1 MRRILAS
8 SMLVVSL
15 GAGGA
20 EPSVDLVRVEKSSK
34 RLYLLNAG
42 KVVREF
48 KVAFGGNP
56 TGHKQQ
62 EGDQRTPEGRYLL
75 DFKKADSGYYRAI
88 HISYP
93 NSADS
98 GSARKRGVN
107 PGGSIMIH
115 GQKNGFGWL
124 GPLTQ
129 RHNWTDGCI
138 ALLND
143 DMEQV
148 WKLVDIGTPIE
159 IVP

>member
-1 MRRILAS
+1 
-8 SMLVVSL
+8 MLVVSL
-15 GAGGA
+15 GASGA
-20 EPSVDLVRVEKSSK
+20 EPSADLVRVEKANK
-34 RLYLLNAG
+34 RLYLINAG

-48 KVAFGGNP
+48 KVALGGNP

-75 DFKKADSGYYRAI
+75 DFKKVDSGYYRAI

-93 NSADS
+93 NAADS
-98 GSARKRGVN
+98 ERARKRGVN
-107 PGGSIMIH
+107 PGGAIMIH
-115 GQKNGFGWL
+115 GQMNGFGWL
-124 GPLTQ
+124 GSLTQ

-138 ALLND
+138 ALSND

>member
-1 MRRILAS
+1 M
-8 SMLVVSL
+8 
-15 GAGGA
+15 
-20 EPSVDLVRVEKSSK
+20 
-34 RLYLLNAG
+34 

-62 EGDQRTPEGRYLL
+62 EGDQRTPEGRYLR
-75 DFKKADSGYYRAI
+75 DFKNADSGYYRAMR
-88 HISYP
+88 ISYP
-93 NSADS
+93 NAADS
-98 GSARKRGVN
+98 ECARKRGVN
-107 PGGSIMIH
+107 PGGAIMIH

-129 RHNWTDGCI
+129 RHNWIDGCI

-148 WKLVDIGTPIE
+148 WKLIDIGTLIE